1 MSIDRLN
8 VDIDPPRGETKRARA
23 LAPLRIPAY
32 RRLAVALVLSS
43 FASGM
48 WVVTLVWEV
57 IRIGGEASQLSMVI
71 TAHAVGVVVPA
82 LLGGVLADRVQQK
95 TILLAVATVE
105 LWILG
110 VVTVLSATDQTRQ
123 WHLAAAALVK
133 GVAFAFY
140 YPAYSAW
147 LPALVPACDLMAAN
161 GIEGTVRPTINQA
174 LGPGAAGALVA
185 AGSPGVAFAVAA
197 VASLGGVLALTRVP
211 TTPVQR
217 DPATFHGGSVV
228 RSVIADMKDGFDY
241 MVRTRWLAATLG
253 FAIVMVLVMIGPF
266 EVLMPFLVK
275 ERLGGGPEDHAVV
288 MAAYGIGGAMGSA
301 VMATMHMPR
310 RYLTFMILSWG
321 FGCLPFALMG
331 TATQIWVVVASAFIF
346 GFAFTGPMVLWGTLL
361 QRRVPPALLGRVSA
375 LDYFVSVSLMPVSMA
390 LAGPV
395 AGLIG
400 LGETFLLAGVLPA
413 IAAVAVIVVAGLR
426 RDELAHPLRR

>member
-1 MSIDRLN
+1 MSIDRFD
-8 VDIDPPRGETKRARA
+8 VEIDPPRGDTRRARA
-23 LAPLRIPAY
+23 LAPFRIPAY

-57 IRIGGEASQLSMVI
+57 IRVGGEAAQLSMVI

-82 LLGGVLADRVQQK
+82 LLGGVLADRVPQK

-105 LWILG
+105 LG
-110 VVTVLSATDQTRQ
+110 VLAFVAVLSVSGQTTVGQ
-123 WHLAAAALVK
+123 LAAAALVK

-147 LPALVPACDLMAAN
+147 LPALVPASDLMAVN
-161 GIEGTVRPTINQA
+161 GFEGTVRPTINQA
-174 LGPGAAGALVA
+174 LGPGVAGALVA
-185 AGSPGVAFAVAA
+185 AGSPGAAFAVATA
-197 VASLGGVLALTRVP
+197 VSLAGVIALAKVP
-211 TTPVQR
+211 KTPVQR
-217 DPATFHGGSVV
+217 DPATMSEGNAL
-228 RSVIADMKDGFDY
+228 RSVIADMKDGFEY

-266 EVLMPFLVK
+266 EVLVPFLVK
-275 ERLGGGPEDHAVV
+275 DRLGGGPADHAVV
-288 MAAYGIGGAMGSA
+288 MAAYGVGGALGSA
-301 VMATMHMPR
+301 VMATMRMPR

-321 FGCLPFALMG
+321 LGCLPFVAMG
-331 TATQIWVVVASAFIF
+331 TATQIWAVVVSAFVF
-346 GFAFTGPMVLWGTLL
+346 GFAFSGPMVVWGTLL

-390 LAGPV
+390 IAGPV
-395 AGLIG
+395 SARIG
-400 LGETFLLAGVLPA
+400 LGETFLIAGIVPGV
-413 IAAVAVIVVAGLR
+413 AAVVVILVAGLH
-426 RDELAHPLRR
+426 RDELAHPLG